1 MLTLTQNAR
10 DTYSSDLPQTIL
22 KTPSLDSSS
31 RCTSL
36 ELGHSKRATTVD
48 LRPIELP
55 VKGVAR
61 DIVVKFASERQE
73 WEEAFK
79 IVAANYR
86 ARGYEV
92 ASTKPLRFTPY
103 HALPDTITLVAK
115 HAGHVLATFSI
126 VLDNTML
133 GLPMESIYG
142 EEITRLRGEGRRLLE
157 TTSLA
162 DAGLSIREFMQVFVT
177 LIRLGMQ
184 YHTSQG
190 GDTFA
195 ITVNPRHKSFYEK
208 ILGFQPM
215 GERRS
220 YATVQDAPA
229 EALWLDRKL
238 LKERAPRMYDE
249 IFGEPIPAAALVPH
263 RLSRDLIRQF
273 DRQSSP
279 GNPEK
284 IESVFNFV
292 DHFGSPRRW

>member
-1 MLTLTQNAR
+1 MQTLIKNAR
-10 DTYSSDLPQTIL
+10 EKHSSDQPQTLL
-22 KTPSLDSSS
+22 KTTSPGSSTRDTALLLDD
-31 RCTSL
+31 RKGVTKFDWDPVKL
-36 ELGHSKRATTVD
+36 Q
-48 LRPIELP
+48 
-55 VKGVAR
+55 VKGVQR

-79 IVAANYR
+79 LVAANYR

-92 ASTKPLRFTPY
+92 ASNKPLRFTPY
-103 HALPDTITLVAK
+103 HALPDTVTLVAK
-115 HAGHVLATFSI
+115 HAGHVVATFSI

-133 GLPMESIYG
+133 GLPMESIYP
-142 EEITRLRGEGRRLLE
+142 EEIAQLRGEGRRLLE

-220 YATVQDAPA
+220 YASVQDAPA
-229 EALWLDRKL
+229 EALWLDRRL
-238 LKERAPRMYDE
+238 LRERAPRMYEE
-249 IFGEPIPAAALVPH
+249 IFGDPIPTAALVPP

-279 GNPEK
+279 GNGEK
-284 IESVFNFV
+284 IESVFSFV